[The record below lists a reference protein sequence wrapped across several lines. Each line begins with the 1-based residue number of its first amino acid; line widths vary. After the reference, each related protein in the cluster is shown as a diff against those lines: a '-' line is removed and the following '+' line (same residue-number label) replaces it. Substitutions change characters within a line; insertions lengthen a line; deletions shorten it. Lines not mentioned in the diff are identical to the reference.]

1 MTPASVPSPEACCT
15 PSAAAAPGLAVEEAT
30 RLAVQLKALAD
41 PNRLRVL
48 SLLAADPRGEA
59 CVCDLT
65 DPLDLG
71 QPTVSHHVK
80 VLVDAGLVVRERRG
94 SWTWCAV
101 VPERLEQIAEVVG
114 RGILDSSP
122 AAAAS

>member
-1 MTPASVPSPEACCT
+1 MSADAPGAADLVRPAGVDTCCT
-15 PSAAAAPGLAVEEAT
+15 PAASGASALDVEEAG
-30 RLAVQLKALAD
+30 RLAVRLKALAD
-41 PNRLRVL
+41 PTRLRVL

-65 DPLDLG
+65 EPLGLG

-80 VLVDAGLVVRERRG
+80 VLVDAGLVTRRRRG

-101 VPERLEQIAEVVG
+101 VPERLEEI
-114 RGILDSSP
+114 
-122 AAAAS
+122 AASI